1 MYYSSSA
8 GSFMAAAVLLA
19 IAATILAFIFI
30 VPDSKREKLNSFGK
44 FLHDALNFKFL
55 IVEKILQALYI
66 FATAFIIL
74 DGFFMLFQTM
84 PWDGMWLG
92 GFGIL
97 TMILGPIII
106 RLVYELLMMMIIL
119 VKHVISINSKLKN
132 QNDGSQRDYFAAPDI
147 SEMRAEFQQKVN
159 ARKEASAPTAAPSEP
174 VQQAPEVEQESKPS
188 GEINE

>member
-1 MYYSSSA
+1 MYSSSS

-55 IVEKILQALYI
+55 IIEKILQALYI
-66 FATAFIIL
+66 FATAFVIL
-74 DGFFMLFQTM
+74 NGFFMLFQTM

-97 TMILGPIII
+97 TMILGPIVI
-106 RLVYELLMMMIIL
+106 RLIYELLMMTIIL

-132 QNDGSQRDYFAAPDI
+132 QNDGSQRDYFATPDI
-147 SEMRAEFQQKVN
+147 SEMKAEFQQKVN
-159 ARKEASAPTAAPSEP
+159 ARKEASAPAAAPAEP
-174 VQQAPEVEQESKPS
+174 VQTPAAEQESKPS
-188 GEINE
+188 EETNE